1 MRKTSS
7 FDLVIFD
14 CDGVLVNSEPLT
26 NKVYVQML
34 GEFGYQV
41 DAEQYL
47 REFSGTYVNERL
59 EITSQRLNWTP
70 PVDFLSIFNE
80 RLSVV
85 TKTELQPVIGVQS
98 LIESLSVPI
107 CVASNGSREEIALR
121 LKSARL
127 TDYFGE
133 AVFSGME
140 VPHPK
145 PEPDVFLAAAKA
157 FNVSPDQCIV
167 VEDSIPGVTAAVRAG
182 MRVFGHAAATSEKSL
197 KKAGAIPFGS
207 MMELQTILN
216 DMYQITTYYSG

>member
-1 MRKTSS
+1 
-7 FDLVIFD
+7 
-14 CDGVLVNSEPLT
+14 
-26 NKVYVQML
+26 
-34 GEFGYQV
+34 
-41 DAEQYL
+41 
-47 REFSGTYVNERL
+47 
-59 EITSQRLNWTP
+59 
-70 PVDFLSIFNE
+70 VDFLSNFNE

-85 TKTELQPVIGVQS
+85 TKTELRPVVGVQS

-107 CVASNGSREEIALR
+107 CVASNESREEIALR

-133 AVFSGME
+133 AVLSGME

-157 FNVSPDQCIV
+157 FNISPDRCIV

-182 MRVFGHAAATSEKSL
+182 MRVFGHAAVTSDKSL
-197 KKAGAIPFGS
+197 KKAGAIPFGN

-216 DMYQITTYYSG
+216 DMYQITAYYMRAS